1 MLIDGV
7 ERLGVAKAILDRQ
20 LGWIAAA
27 EGKAGFVVAIDTAM
41 IAGLAAAY
49 GNAEAVQW
57 FGATMTVVS
66 TLLGTLSIFCAA
78 VVVRSRIKG
87 PAHSLVFFKPIATM
101 SADQY
106 CSALK
111 AATVEQL
118 LDDLSRQI
126 HRNAQIAA
134 IKHDWSRRS
143 ILAAMMAGIAW
154 IAAISI
160 LVGLGNGTA

>member
-1 MLIDGV
+1 MSIDRAG
-7 ERLGVAKAILDRQ
+7 RLEEARAILDRQ

-49 GNAEAVQW
+49 DNAKVVQW
-57 FGATMTVVS
+57 FGATVTVATV
-66 TLLGTLSIFCAA
+66 LLGAVSIFCAA
-78 VVVRSRIKG
+78 MVVRSRING
-87 PAHSLVFFKPIATM
+87 PVHSLVFFGPIAKM

-111 AATVEQL
+111 AATDEQL
-118 LDDLSRQI
+118 LDDVSRQI
-126 HRNAQIAA
+126 HRNAEIAS

-143 ILAAMMAGIAW
+143 ILAAMAAGIAW

-160 LVGLGNGTA
+160 LVRG